1 MKSWCFKENTRA
13 HSFLKYIFSLIW
25 RLQRAPTHAVVY
37 PPITAAA
44 HHWDGTHLEGD
55 GQRLVAPP
63 VGGQDRAQKVGAV
76 GPDQLGRVV
85 GDDLGHAAVF
95 VGTQSWH
102 RRRCVRLPAWGAHIV
117 HLPWDR
123 LEAIGRRTEPPTGAG
138 IYGNS
143 HHNSVDYQ
151 KEHRSLSSSS
161 LSVFLSLALWEKLG
175 SARRYSLNLSAPAN
189 GKWDFVSA
197 HRVSKPS
204 PLQTLVG
211 AFKRHKIYFSGKKN
225 NPWKLDDVLNDKLF
239 FSNFSGEA
247 SMRHNAGVAARMRI

>member
-1 MKSWCFKENTRA
+1 MA
-13 HSFLKYIFSLIW
+13 VSLPVKTNHTAVW
-25 RLQRAPTHAVVY
+25 PPFNLTTHICV
-37 PPITAAA
+37 
-44 HHWDGTHLEGD
+44 GTHLKGD
-55 GQRLVAPP
+55 RQRLVAPP

-76 GPDQLGRVV
+76 GPDELGRVV

-102 RRRCVRLPAWGAHIV
+102 RCRCVRLPGWRAHIV

-151 KEHRSLSSSS
+151 KKGTKGSPAPLFSL
-161 LSVFLSLALWEKLG
+161 LSFLSLSHTLREKLG
-175 SARRYSLNLSAPAN
+175 SVRRCSLNLSASAN
-189 GKWDFVSA
+189 GKWDLVSA

-225 NPWKLDDVLNDKLF
+225 NP
-239 FSNFSGEA
+239 
-247 SMRHNAGVAARMRI
+247 

>member
-1 MKSWCFKENTRA
+1 ML
-13 HSFLKYIFSLIW
+13 FLPFN
-25 RLQRAPTHAVVY
+25 P
-37 PPITAAA
+37 AA
-44 HHWDGTHLEGD
+44 HHSDGTYLKGD
-55 GQRLVAPP
+55 RQRLVAPP
-63 VGGQDRAQKVGAV
+63 VGGKDRAEKVGAV
-76 GPDQLGRVV
+76 GPHQLGRMV

-102 RRRCVRLPAWGAHIV
+102 RRRCVRLPGWRAHIV

-151 KEHRSLSSSS
+151 KRHQRLSSSS
-161 LSVFLSLALWEKLG
+161 LSFFSFSLSFAHTQGETR
-175 SARRYSLNLSAPAN
+175 SVRRCSLNLSASAN

-197 HRVSKPS
+197 HNVSKPS

-211 AFKRHKIYFSGKKN
+211 AFKRNKTHFSSKKN
-225 NPWKLDDVLNDKLF
+225 N
-239 FSNFSGEA
+239 S
-247 SMRHNAGVAARMRI
+247 